1 MGDGLL
7 FGLVLLNSASMILAI
22 YSGHATERGMIQGTF
37 FIQQKAMVMGLI
49 GLILAAGISL
59 YRADFIDLVIVELIT
74 FFATS
79 FLLGALGYRS
89 QFYGV
94 FGFWVGLLISLFA

>member
-22 YSGHATERGMIQGTF
+22 YSGHATERGMVQGTF
-37 FIQQKAMVMGLI
+37 FIQQKAMGMGLI

-59 YRADFIDLVIVELIT
+59 YCADFIDLVIVELIT
-74 FFATS
+74 FF
-79 FLLGALGYRS
+79 Y
-89 QFYGV
+89 
-94 FGFWVGLLISLFA
+94 